1 MQLEVPRRVVIGV
14 SLKMYMGLAQ
24 TKSWMDA
31 LAGVAAD
38 ALPDGVDLFV
48 IPSFLSLRDSRDSL
62 AGTPVM
68 LGAQDVFWEDA
79 GAFTG
84 EISPTMLVEAG
95 CRMVEIGHA
104 ERRRLFGETD
114 EVVGRKTAAAIRA
127 GLVPVLCIGEEAR
140 MEPAQAVDACM
151 RQFRAATEGTDPAA
165 PLLVAWEPVWAIG
178 AAEPASPD
186 FIRAVG
192 AGLRAALGDRAATR
206 LIYGGSAGPGL
217 LRQLD
222 GAVDGLFL
230 GRFAHDIDNLRRV
243 LAEAGE
249 CVSPFSHAG

>member
-1 MQLEVPRRVVIGV
+1 MASVNGRRAIVGV

-24 TKSWMDA
+24 TRRWMDA
-31 LAGVAAD
+31 LAAMAAD

-48 IPSFLSLRDSRDSL
+48 IPTFVSLQDARESL

-84 EISPTMLVEAG
+84 EISPPMLVEAG

-114 EVVGRKTAAAIRA
+114 DVVNKKTVAALRA
-127 GLVPVLCIGEEAR
+127 GLVPVLCIGEHER
-140 MEPAQAVDACM
+140 MEPEAAVAACM
-151 RQFRAATEGTDPAA
+151 AQFRAATEGTDPAS
-165 PLLVAWEPVWAIG
+165 PLVVAWEPVWAIG
-178 AAEPASPD
+178 ATEPAGPD

-192 AGLRAALGDRAATR
+192 AGLRAALGDRAGTR

-217 LRQLD
+217 LQQLD

-243 LAEAGE
+243 LAEAGD
-249 CVSPFSHAG
+249 CVSSLSHAG